1 MFGKKDAKQSRLE
14 KIADA
19 VRNAI
24 GGITQAELARK
35 ANVTRSTL
43 TKDMGIIEQATNT
56 LFYEDKGRL
65 HWFDENDGRK

>member
-43 TKDMGIIEQATNT
+43 TKDMGIIERATNT
-56 LFYEDKGRL
+56 LFYEDEGRL
-65 HWFDENDGRK
+65 YWFDKNDRGE